1 MFQRLG
7 VGRRPFSF
15 PAWMGQPFPPKHLSN
30 AARCWPADLGRVA
43 LQIGTQFPWP
53 PSGMPTSQINQ
64 CFPYPGRHGL
74 RVIERSPAVFLQPRL
89 AFLLISF
96 QPLVAG
102 LPADFIASAQLR
114 QTLFLPLPFGNEAF
128 PLVQSVPLFPGQG
141 LLLCSLFRKLRFSRK
156 VSMMFLVQIVNCVAG
171 PDPTSDVTD
180 RSRHWKE

>member
-7 VGRRPFSF
+7 VGWRPFSF
-15 PAWMGQPFPPKHLSN
+15 STWMGQPFPAEQVSN

-114 QTLFLPLPFGNEAF
+114 QTLFLPLPFGDEASL
-128 PLVQSVPLFPGQG
+128 LVQRLLSLSLSLQG
-141 LLLCSLFRKLRFSRK
+141 K
-156 VSMMFLVQIVNCVAG
+156 VSPLPIVSEASLQSKRCQ
-171 PDPTSDVTD
+171 
-180 RSRHWKE
+180 